1 MTELETIWEFADR
14 LMAGMQIPES
24 RRRDHEW
31 ILRNAGINRADSPDL
46 LSLEMCMHAVRIL
59 ESERGPSNEQMQL
72 MMDCLL
78 GAQIP
83 RI

>member
-46 LSLEMCMHAVRIL
+46 L
-59 ESERGPSNEQMQL
+59 
-72 MMDCLL
+72 
-78 GAQIP
+78 
-83 RI
+83 